1 MKFISAIV
9 ASIAVGCLSTAALSQ
24 STAVQWTTESGG
36 NGHWYQGLIVSQ
48 EGASWTTARTFAI
61 ARGGDLAVVPS
72 ATFAQ
77 WLFTNTVD
85 NTTLWAQSVGPWV
98 GGYQLTGSIEPSGG
112 WLWVNGSEILPE
124 VWSGDQPDDATICGG
139 DNNRMGYWNA
149 GEGVPKP
156 YLQDSPDL
164 AVIPCIGPVIS
175 AIVEWSADCNSDG
188 IVDYG
193 QILIGQLIDTNG
205 NGVPDVCEVDPCP
218 GDISGNNIV
227 DGVDLAALLG
237 AWGTN
242 GLGEFDCDIDND
254 GLVGAS
260 DLAFVLSDWGPCPN

>member
-1 MKFISAIV
+1 MKFISAIL
-9 ASIAVGCLSTAALSQ
+9 AAIAVGCLSTAALSQ
-24 STAVQWTTESGG
+24 SSAVQWTTESGG
-36 NGHWYQGLIVSQ
+36 NGNWYQGLIVSP

-72 ATFAQ
+72 ETFAQ

-112 WLWVNGSEILPE
+112 WLWVNGSEILPAM
-124 VWSGDQPDDATICGG
+124 WSSGQPDDATYCGG

-164 AVIPCIGPVIS
+164 AVIPCVGPVIS
-175 AIVEWSADCNSDG
+175 AIVEWSTDCNSDG

-193 QILIGQLIDTNG
+193 QILSGQLADANG
-205 NGVPDVCEVDPCP
+205 NNVPDCCESQSWATVLEYAPNPAVVTDANLRAAITAAGLPWRVVDNGTGIEMLLVP
-218 GDISGNNIV
+218 G
-227 DGVDLAALLG
+227 
-237 AWGTN
+237 GTFMM
-242 GLGEFDCDIDND
+242 GC
-254 GLVGAS
+254 S
-260 DLAFVLSDWGPCPN
+260 P